1 MSGFTR
7 REILAASA
15 AVFVGGDGTTAHAI
29 ARSARAFPTGFL
41 WGAAT
46 AGHQVEGNNTNSDI
60 WAVEHVKPSIFT
72 ESSGDACDSFNRW
85 PEDMDI
91 VRNLGLNSYRFSL
104 EWARIEPSEGEFSL
118 AMLDHYQRMIEGC
131 RARGL
136 VPVVTFNH
144 FTTPRW
150 FAARGGWE
158 STGAADYFARYCE
171 LAAKGLA
178 AQIGYAT
185 TLNEPNLTRILRW
198 LPLPFP
204 PEMMQTQEKMLNAAA
219 QASGS
224 DKFSVAIAG
233 DPAKLM
239 PQLIAGHNAG
249 VAAIKGVRPDLPV
262 GVSLSITDDQAIGPN
277 SKRDAKREDVYGA
290 WLEAARASDF
300 IGVQNYGRQR
310 LDDKGPLPP
319 PRGAELTQMGE
330 EFYPASLEGAVR
342 YAHAATGRPVLITE
356 NGIAATDD
364 TRRAAYIPL
373 AVAGVQRA
381 IADGVPIIGYIHW
394 SLLDNFEWLFG
405 YTPKYGLVEVDRT
418 TFKRTL
424 KPSARV
430 LGEIARRN
438 GI

>member
-1 MSGFTR
+1 VSGFTR
-7 REILAASA
+7 REILAAST
-15 AVFVGGDGTTAHAI
+15 AVFVGSYGPSAHAV
-29 ARSARAFPTGFL
+29 ARSARAFPTDFL
-41 WGAAT
+41 WGTAT
-46 AGHQVEGNNTNSDI
+46 AGHQVEGNNTNSDV
-60 WAVEHVKPSIFT
+60 WAVEHAKPSIFV

-91 VRNLGLNSYRFSL
+91 VRTLGLNSYRFSL
-104 EWARIEPSEGEFSL
+104 EWARIEPSEGEFSI
-118 AMLDHYQRMIEGC
+118 AMLDHYRRMIEGC

-150 FAARGGWE
+150 FASRGGWE
-158 STGAADYFARYCE
+158 SSGAADYFARYCE
-171 LAAKGLA
+171 RAARALA
-178 AQIGYAT
+178 AQVGYAT

-204 PEMMQTQEKMLNAAA
+204 PEMKQTQEKMLNAAA

-233 DPAKLM
+233 DPARLT
-239 PQLIAGHNAG
+239 PQLIAGHKAG

-262 GVSLSITDDQAIGPN
+262 GVSLSITDDQAIGPD

-290 WLEAARASDF
+290 WLEAARAGDF

-342 YAHAATGRPVLITE
+342 YAHAATGKPVLITE

-364 TRRAAYIPL
+364 TRRAAFIPL

-418 TFKRTL
+418 TFKRTP

-438 GI
+438 GV

>member
-1 MSGFTR
+1 
-7 REILAASA
+7 LAAST
-15 AVFVGGDGTTAHAI
+15 AVFVGSYGPSAHAV
-29 ARSARAFPTGFL
+29 ARSARAFPTDFL
-41 WGAAT
+41 WGTAT
-46 AGHQVEGNNTNSDI
+46 AGHQVEGNNTNSDV
-60 WAVEHVKPSIFT
+60 WAVEHAKPSIFV

-91 VRNLGLNSYRFSL
+91 VRTLGLNSYRFSL
-104 EWARIEPSEGEFSL
+104 EWARIEPSEGEFSI
-118 AMLDHYQRMIEGC
+118 AMLDHYRRMIEGC

-150 FAARGGWE
+150 FASRGGWE
-158 STGAADYFARYCE
+158 SSGAADYFARYCE
-171 LAAKGLA
+171 RAARALA
-178 AQIGYAT
+178 AQVGYAT

-204 PEMMQTQEKMLNAAA
+204 PEMKQTQEKMLNAAA

-233 DPAKLM
+233 DPARLT
-239 PQLIAGHNAG
+239 PQLIAGHKAG

-262 GVSLSITDDQAIGPN
+262 GVSLSITDDQAIGPD

-290 WLEAARASDF
+290 WLEAARAGDF

-342 YAHAATGRPVLITE
+342 YAHAATGKPVLITE

-364 TRRAAYIPL
+364 TRRAAFIPL

-418 TFKRTL
+418 TFKRTP

-438 GI
+438 GV

>member
-7 REILAASA
+7 REILAAST
-15 AVFVGGDGTTAHAI
+15 AVFVGSYGPSAHAV
-29 ARSARAFPTGFL
+29 ARSARAFPTDFL
-41 WGAAT
+41 WGTAT
-46 AGHQVEGNNTNSDI
+46 AGHQVEGNNTNSDV
-60 WAVEHVKPSIFT
+60 WAVEHAKPSIFV

-91 VRNLGLNSYRFSL
+91 VRTLGLNSYRFSL
-104 EWARIEPSEGEFSL
+104 EWARIEPSEGEFSI
-118 AMLDHYQRMIEGC
+118 AMLDHYRRMIEGC

-150 FAARGGWE
+150 FASRGGWE
-158 STGAADYFARYCE
+158 SSGAADYFARYCE
-171 LAAKGLA
+171 RAARALA
-178 AQIGYAT
+178 AQVGYAT

-204 PEMMQTQEKMLNAAA
+204 PEMKQTQEKMLNAAA

-233 DPAKLM
+233 DPARLT
-239 PQLIAGHNAG
+239 PQLIAGHKAG

-262 GVSLSITDDQAIGPN
+262 GVSLSITDDQAIGPD

-290 WLEAARASDF
+290 WLEAARAGDF

-342 YAHAATGRPVLITE
+342 YAHAATGKPVLITE

-364 TRRAAYIPL
+364 TRRAAFIPL

-418 TFKRTL
+418 TFKRTP

-438 GI
+438 GV

>member
-1 MSGFTR
+1 
-7 REILAASA
+7 
-15 AVFVGGDGTTAHAI
+15 
-29 ARSARAFPTGFL
+29 
-41 WGAAT
+41 
-46 AGHQVEGNNTNSDI
+46 
-60 WAVEHVKPSIFT
+60 
-72 ESSGDACDSFNRW
+72 
-85 PEDMDI
+85 
-91 VRNLGLNSYRFSL
+91 
-104 EWARIEPSEGEFSL
+104 
-118 AMLDHYQRMIEGC
+118 MLDHYQRMIEGC

>member
-1 MSGFTR
+1 VSGFTR
-7 REILAASA
+7 REILAAST
-15 AVFVGGDGTTAHAI
+15 AVFVGSYGPSAHAV
-29 ARSARAFPTGFL
+29 ARSARAFPTDFL
-41 WGAAT
+41 WGTAT
-46 AGHQVEGNNTNSDI
+46 AGHQVEGNNTNSDV
-60 WAVEHVKPSIFT
+60 WAVEHAKPSIFV

-91 VRNLGLNSYRFSL
+91 VRTLGLNSYRFSL
-104 EWARIEPSEGEFSL
+104 EWARIEPSEGEFSI
-118 AMLDHYQRMIEGC
+118 AMLDHYRRMIEGC

-150 FAARGGWE
+150 FASRGGWE
-158 STGAADYFARYCE
+158 SSGAADYFARYCE
-171 LAAKGLA
+171 RAARALA
-178 AQIGYAT
+178 AQVGYAT

-204 PEMMQTQEKMLNAAA
+204 PEMKQTQEKMLNAAA

-233 DPAKLM
+233 GPARLT
-239 PQLIAGHNAG
+239 PQLIAGHKAG

-262 GVSLSITDDQAIGPN
+262 GVSLSITDDQAIGPD

-290 WLEAARASDF
+290 WLEAARAGDF

-342 YAHAATGRPVLITE
+342 YAHAATGKPVLITE

-364 TRRAAYIPL
+364 TRRAAFIPL

-418 TFKRTL
+418 TFKRTP

-438 GI
+438 GV